1 MATTEKNKVMV
12 ELYDL
17 SITERKDD
25 RFGRVVTSK
34 SLNED
39 DLIKTA
45 VARRTDLN
53 ASTLK
58 ASINILKQIAIEEVC
73 NGASV
78 SFGLGF
84 FGLKVNGVFM
94 GDNAQWDSAKH
105 SLAVRVTPNSE
116 LRKAV
121 ESTDVNVRGLASSG
135 IFINSVTDVS
145 SGEENSKLTPGGG
158 VNLTGTR
165 IRIEGDALEV
175 GLKLVNVETSEER
188 AIPTKSILV
197 NNPSNVTFIVPSD
210 LPEGDYRLV
219 LTTQFASSGT
229 LLKEPRQY
237 EFEYALTV

>member
-17 SITERKDD
+17 PITERKDD

-53 ASTLK
+53 ATTLK
-58 ASINILKQIAIEEVC
+58 ASIEILKQIAIEEVC

-78 SFGLGF
+78 AFGLGF
-84 FGLKVNGVFM
+84 FGLKVNGVFT
-94 GDNAQWDSAKH
+94 GDNAQWDSTKH
-105 SLAVRVTPNSE
+105 SLGVRVIPNVN

-121 ESTDVNVRGLASSG
+121 ETTGVNIRGLAVSG
-135 IFINSVTDVS
+135 TVINSVTDVA
-145 SGEENSKLTPGGG
+145 SGEENGTLTPGGG

-165 IRIEGDALEV
+165 IRIEGENPSV
-175 GLKLVNVETSEER
+175 GLKLVNMETDAET
-188 AIPTKSILV
+188 AIPATSILT
-197 NNPSNVTFIVPSD
+197 NDPSRVTFIVPAD
-210 LPEGDYRLV
+210 LPEGDYQLV
-219 LTTQFASSGT
+219 LTTQFSGVKT
-229 LLKEPRQY
+229 PLKEPRSY
-237 EFEYALTV
+237 EFGYPLNV